1 MKSRSIA
8 YIFITL
14 LGYFFSFCTGK
25 EKASENKPWA
35 FARFKNIQ
43 DTVPQPADN
52 QTTELGVAL
61 GKMLFF
67 DPILSKNGNISCAT
81 CHRPEM
87 WFSDGFAQSTAG
99 TSHQKLPR
107 NSPSLL
113 NTAFWGSWFW
123 DGGAKNL
130 ESQVFGPL
138 TSAHEMA
145 ADIKEVVKRLNHH
158 KEYPQLFKNA
168 FGIDTI
174 HEAYLARALAQYERT
189 LNSFN
194 SPYDKFYRRE
204 KGFRKMN
211 DDELAG
217 FQLFNQHCQT
227 CHKGELFTDNKFYNV
242 GMDIPKLDTT
252 GLGVFM
258 GRKRI
263 TLDNEDL
270 GKYRT
275 PSLRNVVVTGPYMHD
290 GRFKTLKE
298 VMDFYRKDI
307 KVSPNLAQ
315 EMYGDDGKPGMD
327 FTEEEGELMIK
338 FLNFLTDSSVI
349 KNPHFL
355 KEKKPL

>member
-1 MKSRSIA
+1 MRSFLQAHFLISC
-8 YIFITL
+8 FVVGCWSCSPREDLT
-14 LGYFFSFCTGK
+14 
-25 EKASENKPWA
+25 ENKPYP
-35 FARFKNIQ
+35 FKRFNNIQ
-43 DTVPQPADN
+43 DTIPQPSDN
-52 QTTELGVAL
+52 RATIEGVAL

-81 CHRPEM
+81 CHQPEK

-107 NSPSLL
+107 NSPSLI

-145 ADIKEVVKRLNHH
+145 ADIKEVIKRLNTHPI
-158 KEYPQLFKNA
+158 YPKKFKQA

-174 HEAYLARALAQYERT
+174 HEAFMAKALAQFERT
-189 LNSFN
+189 LISFN

-211 DDELAG
+211 NQELAG

-242 GMDIPKLDTT
+242 GLDIPKFDTT

-263 TLDNEDL
+263 TFNNDDL

-275 PSLRNVVVTGPYMHD
+275 PSLRNVAVTSPYMHD

-307 KVSPNLAQ
+307 KPSPNLAV
-315 EMYGDDGKPGMD
+315 EMFGDDGKIGMD
-327 FTEEEGELMIK
+327 FSEEDSRLMIQ
-338 FLNFLTDSSVI
+338 FLNFITDSTVI

-355 KEKKPL
+355 QDKKVL